1 MRHWA
6 VFLLGLLSFSL
17 FASFACADTLPA
29 YRQAPVLRYQ
39 APGQFQVRLVGLP
52 GTGYRWHFV
61 AARSPDLAL
70 LSAHAV
76 PLRGAKGRLGGP
88 EARLFSFRFKPGV
101 RPYPVALQFVY
112 SRPFE
117 ENEPVAKQVVWAYL
131 AD

>member
-17 FASFACADTLPA
+17 FASFRCAHALPA
-29 YRQAPVLRYQ
+29 YRQPPVVRY
-39 APGQFQVRLVGLP
+39 GSSGEFQVRLVGLP
-52 GTGYRWHFV
+52 GTGYRWQFV

-70 LSAHAV
+70 LSAHTI
-76 PLRGAKGRLGGP
+76 PLRAGKGRLGGP

-101 RPYPVALQFVY
+101 HPYPVALQFVY

-117 ENEPVAKQVVWAYL
+117 GNVPVAKQVVWAYL